1 MARQRHDAIIPGGP
15 NTIPWIHTPQIKLHS
30 LHQLS

>member
-1 MARQRHDAIIPGGP
+1 MATQRHDAIIPDGP
-15 NTIPWIHTPQIKLHS
+15 NTIPWIHTRQIKLHI